1 MSNIDINSF
10 NYSNSLI
17 FLNTYSFYIKCIEGK
32 NTHYFI
38 FSLKENGL
46 VSNYGLDNKLLVN
59 SNNGDRKSKTYVDIY
74 LDDNNKTTF
83 YGYSYTILNDSK
95 GVGDIILDSSDKK
108 PAKFT
113 IELNQYENPFY
124 TLEIDVDSSEY
135 FSHIGNDSGKLDTNN
150 CDFDSTLRDLE
161 ELIKMKTE
169 LDSKEGIKLPSKS
182 KEGIKGPLKSD
193 ENKQLI
199 INQLKLQKKT
209 FDCLYKTI
217 KDSDSVRQSGV
228 SVAKEILSAIKT
240 DKNFILDDKE
250 YATTGEDD
258 ISKEISS
265 IAYLYQKI
273 SKHLEKILKN
283 IYDDTPP
290 EVINTPPPEAVSP
303 ENVKDVTVTSPEKVE
318 NVEDVKDVTSPE
330 KVSVTSPEQ
339 EFEFKL
345 NKLEKDVRNSYDAF
359 KDLNFVDSSLLLQL
373 LNAENTFLIFLI
385 KESKNYRNLTF
396 KEYLKNVILK
406 SPPEFMILET
416 KDLRLNDTKESI
428 FKKKEYSDLFENLL
442 TYLGSLRNIERKI
455 TTKGGAGSI
464 LPVEVELSK
473 QNDLDFNSFLEK
485 TIYIKPDKRLMYTSV
500 SGSNK
505 IPIIGYFTI
514 GKNLLLKMVEYQ
526 TNNKASFTSEEQL
539 EEIKKRD
546 AARRKAS
553 ASAGGG
559 EKGHKKYYKTKNKT
573 YYKLKTKKRR

>member
-1 MSNIDINSF
+1 M
-10 NYSNSLI
+10 
-17 FLNTYSFYIKCIEGK
+17 
-32 NTHYFI
+32 
-38 FSLKENGL
+38 
-46 VSNYGLDNKLLVN
+46 
-59 SNNGDRKSKTYVDIY
+59 
-74 LDDNNKTTF
+74 
-83 YGYSYTILNDSK
+83 
-95 GVGDIILDSSDKK
+95 
-108 PAKFT
+108 
-113 IELNQYENPFY
+113 
-124 TLEIDVDSSEY
+124 
-135 FSHIGNDSGKLDTNN
+135 
-150 CDFDSTLRDLE
+150 
-161 ELIKMKTE
+161 
-169 LDSKEGIKLPSKS
+169 
-182 KEGIKGPLKSD
+182 
-193 ENKQLI
+193 
-199 INQLKLQKKT
+199 
-209 FDCLYKTI
+209 
-217 KDSDSVRQSGV
+217 
-228 SVAKEILSAIKT
+228 
-240 DKNFILDDKE
+240 
-250 YATTGEDD
+250 
-258 ISKEISS
+258 
-265 IAYLYQKI
+265 
-273 SKHLEKILKN
+273 KN

-330 KVSVTSPEQ
+330 KVSVTSPEKVSVTSPEQ

-345 NKLEKDVRNSYDAF
+345 NKLEKDVRISYDAF

-396 KEYLKNVILK
+396 KEYLKDVILK

-559 EKGHKKYYKTKNKT
+559 EKGHKKYYKTKNKR